1 MRQWFSV
8 FGVKFMYLTNLCKI
22 GEKMSFK
29 NDQNTLDP
37 LIIKKT
43 NIVYNL
49 KINGNLYNREK
60 YVNLENYVAVMAGI
74 THRIY
79 Q

>member
-1 MRQWFSV
+1 
-8 FGVKFMYLTNLCKI
+8 
-22 GEKMSFK
+22 MSFK